1 MDLEALNIKN
11 LPKQGPCGECDD
23 MVDYHIVHFKDRIHN
38 VKGVEVIADEIVG
51 ACDKCGSELWI
62 TPLEEYNLKVIYDVY
77 KKKVGLLTTQEIKDI
92 RKKRGM
98 SQKQLSQF
106 LSIGEKDITRYEN
119 GSIQTRAVDL
129 MIRMVAD
136 DTAYLVMSDV
146 VNKTKSLQAKAE

>member
-11 LPKQGPCGECDD
+11 LPKKGYCDECGD
-23 MVDYHIVHFKDRIHN
+23 MVDFHVEHFQTRIHK
-38 VKGVEVIADEIVG
+38 VKGVEVMCDEYIG
-51 ACDKCGSELWI
+51 ICNKCGSHLWI
-62 TPLEEYNLKVIYDVY
+62 NPVEEYNLKKVYDLY

-98 SQKQLSQF
+98 SQKQLAQF

-129 MIRMVAD
+129 MIRMVQD

>member
-1 MDLEALNIKN
+1 MKTKDVKFKN

-23 MVDYHIVHFKDRIHN
+23 MVDYHIELFKNRVHN
-38 VKGVEVIADEIVG
+38 VKGVEVICDEYIG
-51 ACDKCGSELWI
+51 ICNTCGNHIWI
-62 TPLEEYNLKVIYDVY
+62 NPVEEYNFKNIYDVY

-92 RKKRGM
+92 RRKRGM
-98 SQKQLSQF
+98 SQKQLAQF